1 MSDVQV
7 LRSTRTFKSIGV
19 SVMAMLVLLTGLFGS
34 VSSTQAAPQAAPA
47 NAGAT
52 IVSVAYKYNGYRYRY
67 GGASPSGFDCSG
79 FVYYVYKQA
88 GISIGRDT
96 NSQYNSGTRVGFN
109 NLQPGDIVLFSNT
122 YRRGLSHAAIY
133 IGGGKIIHAVNEN
146 VGVTVSNLNSSYW
159 RSHFTT
165 GVRP

>member
-1 MSDVQV
+1 MSSVQTV
-7 LRSTRTFKSIGV
+7 RSTRTFKNLGATL
-19 SVMAMLVLLTGLFGS
+19 MAMLILVTGLVGS
-34 VSSTQAAPQAAPA
+34 VSSAQAAPA
-47 NAGAT
+47 EGLGSR
-52 IVSVAYKYNGYRYRY
+52 VVGVAYQYNGYRYRY

-88 GISIGRDT
+88 GYTIGRDT
-96 NSQYNSGTRVGFN
+96 NAQYNSGTRVGFN
-109 NLQPGDIVLFSNT
+109 SLQPGDIVLFSNT

-133 IGGGKIIHAVNEN
+133 IGGGKIIHAVNES

>member
-1 MSDVQV
+1 MSSVQAA
-7 LRSTRTFKSIGV
+7 RSTRTFKTLGASL
-19 SVMAMLVLLTGLFGS
+19 MAMLILVTGLFGS
-34 VSSTQAAPQAAPA
+34 VSSAQAAPA
-47 NAGAT
+47 EGLGSR
-52 IVSVAYKYNGYRYRY
+52 VVGVAYKYNGYRYRY

-88 GISIGRDT
+88 GYTVGRDT
-96 NSQYNSGTRVGFN
+96 NSQYNSGTRVSFS

-133 IGGGKIIHAVNEN
+133 IGGGKIIHAVNES

>member
-1 MSDVQV
+1 MSNVQA
-7 LRSTRTFKSIGV
+7 LRSTRTFKNFGISL
-19 SVMAMLVLLTGLFGS
+19 MAILVLLTGLFGS
-34 VSSTQAAPQAAPA
+34 VSSAQAAPA
-47 NAGAT
+47 GLGDRV
-52 IVSVAYKYNGYRYRY
+52 VSLAYKYNGHRYRY

-88 GISIGRDT
+88 GYTIGRDT
-96 NSQYNSGTRVGFN
+96 NAQYSSGTRVGFN

-146 VGVTVSNLNSSYW
+146 TGVTISNLNSSYW